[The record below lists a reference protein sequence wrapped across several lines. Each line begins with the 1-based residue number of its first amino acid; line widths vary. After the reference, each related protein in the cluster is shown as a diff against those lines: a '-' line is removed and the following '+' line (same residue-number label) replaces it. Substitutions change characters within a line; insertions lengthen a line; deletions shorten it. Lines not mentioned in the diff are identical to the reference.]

1 MNFTFERI
9 RTICEQLET
18 LVTKKRIPLEGFRYI
33 KTGYKTGNS
42 LPAVDDT
49 WPVFERHQRWGGDK
63 DTHYWFYKK
72 IQIPD
77 QIRGETVV
85 LRIFTGLEGQWSA
98 PNPQLLLYVDGKA
111 VQAMDTNHTALLLEG
126 KSEYEVY
133 IYAYNGIEDAWV
145 DFLPEL
151 GTIDVPVKELYYHL
165 KTPLDAAALLDRND
179 KNRIDILAHLNQ
191 AVNLLDLRHPGSEAY
206 NRSVAQAVA
215 YMEEC
220 FYGQYCKDREMT
232 TVCIG
237 HTHIDVAWLWTL
249 EQTVE
254 KTQRSFAT
262 VLNLM
267 KQYPEYRFM
276 SSQPR
281 LYAYVK
287 QEDPALYAQIKEMVA
302 QGRWEVEGA
311 MWLEPDTN
319 LPSGESLVRQL
330 LMGKRFMK
338 EEFGVD
344 SRILWLPDVF
354 GYSAALPQ
362 ILKKAGVESFVTS
375 KISWNEKNQMP
386 YDTFSWEGIDG
397 TEIFTYFLT
406 AQDKRPGQPP
416 ERFTTYSGVLNP
428 AMVAGTWERYQQKQL
443 NNETLLTFGW
453 GDGGG
458 GPTAEM
464 LEMGRRLSFG
474 IPGIPQAKIDT
485 VTNFLG
491 RLRQKA
497 ENSKDLPKWVGEL
510 YLEFHRG
517 TYTSIAKNK
526 RNNRKMEFLYQNA
539 ELLSVMDRLLCGK
552 DYPRQQ
558 LCDAWEKILTRQF
571 HDIIPGSSIG
581 WVYDEC
587 DRTYAQL
594 DQEGT
599 GLVNGCLQNIASHI
613 QTEGGI
619 LVFNPNGYVGQGVVE
634 VDGRKL
640 YVSGIPPKG
649 YKVVKPEEQTCAV
662 RLEPYAMEN
671 DYFRVQFNDR
681 YQITSLLDKRCG
693 RQVIPAGQRANVLQ
707 AFEDYPK
714 QFDAWEITNYY
725 QEKMW
730 EIDDVASVETLD
742 EGVRKGYRIC
752 RRFQDSVYTQTIWL
766 YDRIDRIDFD
776 NDVDWKENHILVKVA
791 FPVEI
796 HADKATYDIQFGNVE
811 RPTHRNTS
819 WDAAK
824 FEVCAH
830 KYADLSEY
838 GYGVSL
844 LNDCKYGYDIHGNVM
859 RLTLLKCATYPY
871 PEADKCHHV
880 FTYCLYPHA
889 GTWREADTLRYAYEI
904 NNPMLAMPI
913 GKQDGTLPD
922 SYSLVSCDRDHIVID
937 TVKQA
942 EDSDHVILRLF
953 EAKNQRT
960 ETTLTFGKNVE
971 SAYLCNLLEQTEGE
985 LEVKNGQI
993 TIPVKPYEIITLKLA
1008 LR

>member
-1 MNFTFERI
+1 M
-9 RTICEQLET
+9 
-18 LVTKKRIPLEGFRYI
+18 
-33 KTGYKTGNS
+33 
-42 LPAVDDT
+42 
-49 WPVFERHQRWGGDK
+49 
-63 DTHYWFYKK
+63 
-72 IQIPD
+72 
-77 QIRGETVV
+77 
-85 LRIFTGLEGQWSA
+85 
-98 PNPQLLLYVDGKA
+98 
-111 VQAMDTNHTALLLEG
+111 
-126 KSEYEVY
+126 
-133 IYAYNGIEDAWV
+133 
-145 DFLPEL
+145 
-151 GTIDVPVKELYYHL
+151 
-165 KTPLDAAALLDRND
+165 
-179 KNRIDILAHLNQ
+179 
-191 AVNLLDLRHPGSEAY
+191 
-206 NRSVAQAVA
+206 
-215 YMEEC
+215 
-220 FYGQYCKDREMT
+220 
-232 TVCIG
+232 
-237 HTHIDVAWLWTL
+237 
-249 EQTVE
+249 
-254 KTQRSFAT
+254 
-262 VLNLM
+262 
-267 KQYPEYRFM
+267 
-276 SSQPR
+276 
-281 LYAYVK
+281 
-287 QEDPALYAQIKEMVA
+287 
-302 QGRWEVEGA
+302 
-311 MWLEPDTN
+311 
-319 LPSGESLVRQL
+319 
-330 LMGKRFMK
+330 
-338 EEFGVD
+338 
-344 SRILWLPDVF
+344 
-354 GYSAALPQ
+354 
-362 ILKKAGVESFVTS
+362 
-375 KISWNEKNQMP
+375 
-386 YDTFSWEGIDG
+386 
-397 TEIFTYFLT
+397 
-406 AQDKRPGQPP
+406 
-416 ERFTTYSGVLNP
+416 
-428 AMVAGTWERYQQKQL
+428 
-443 NNETLLTFGW
+443 
-453 GDGGG
+453 
-458 GPTAEM
+458 
-464 LEMGRRLSFG
+464 
-474 IPGIPQAKIDT
+474 
-485 VTNFLG
+485 
-491 RLRQKA
+491 
-497 ENSKDLPKWVGEL
+497 
-510 YLEFHRG
+510 
-517 TYTSIAKNK
+517 
-526 RNNRKMEFLYQNA
+526 
-539 ELLSVMDRLLCGK
+539 
-552 DYPRQQ
+552 
-558 LCDAWEKILTRQF
+558 
-571 HDIIPGSSIG
+571 
-581 WVYDEC
+581 
-587 DRTYAQL
+587 
-594 DQEGT
+594 
-599 GLVNGCLQNIASHI
+599 
-613 QTEGGI
+613 
-619 LVFNPNGYVGQGVVE
+619 
-634 VDGRKL
+634 DGRKL

-730 EIDDVASVETLD
+730 EIDDVASVEALD

-752 RRFQDSVYTQTIWL
+752 RRFQGSVYTQTIWL
-766 YDRIDRIDFD
+766 YDHIDRIDFD
-776 NDVDWKENHILVKVA
+776 NDVDWKENHILVKAA

-993 TIPVKPYEIITLKLA
+993 TIPVKPYEIITLKLT